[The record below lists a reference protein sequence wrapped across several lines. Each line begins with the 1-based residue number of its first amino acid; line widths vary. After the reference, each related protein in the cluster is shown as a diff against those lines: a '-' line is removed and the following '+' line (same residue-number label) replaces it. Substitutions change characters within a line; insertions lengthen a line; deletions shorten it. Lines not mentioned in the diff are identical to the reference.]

1 MPPAQTAS
9 GARLARTSDV
19 PLRREALL
27 VVVCS
32 ALLVI
37 ALSIVTLLLYRNAT
51 ARFAE
56 EQETHARRRVDRL
69 LSELAEA
76 TGVAATEPALRALLP
91 EAAGA
96 ALLDGDGL
104 PLASAGDVPD
114 VDALAPLRDAA
125 AGTLARERIVSVG
138 PNRATGP
145 RLVVYASLGPELS
158 PAQSLRVDFP
168 AAALAAQRRTLPM
181 LGALL
186 LVVDSGLLLLVL
198 AYVRRLLRPIDRM
211 LDRAR
216 ALSPPQSDRPD
227 TRRGA
232 ARADREVELIVDAFD
247 RALEALRERGGDRG
261 QFEALREALASTVE
275 SGVLLLDQQ
284 GRVLSLNP
292 PGRQLLGFSDESWQ
306 DRPLATALE
315 RHPGLAEE
323 LSRAVRQG
331 AGRRRLEIAT
341 YDGGSESRL
350 LGVTVSPLRRNDQSV
365 RGFLVL
371 FADLTSV
378 KREAREHQLDQS
390 LGQLGELTAGLAHEL
405 RNGLASLRGYLTLI
419 SRDERPETVLEYL
432 AELRQETDH
441 LHRVVEDFLSFARP
455 GAVGANPVQVERL
468 AHHAAADPALAAS
481 AVRVRV
487 EPGAQG
493 AVVPGDGP
501 MLERA
506 LRNLLHNAAR
516 AQAAA
521 GLGEPVTLRIRRG
534 EAVGAGDATIEIAI
548 EDRGAGLPQ
557 HVRDHLFV
565 PFTSGGGGTGLGLAL
580 SRRIVQLHGGR
591 LVLEDREGGGLVA
604 RMTLPAGTVVTESN

>member
-1 MPPAQTAS
+1 MPPAPSAS
-9 GARLARTSDV
+9 GARLSRTSDV

-32 ALLVI
+32 TLLVV

-51 ARFAE
+51 TRFAE
-56 EQETHARRRVDRL
+56 EQETYARRRIERL
-69 LSELAEA
+69 RSELAKVP
-76 TGVAATEPALRALLP
+76 GAAAEPALRALLP

-96 ALLDGDGL
+96 AVLDRDGV
-104 PLASAGDVPD
+104 PLASAGDMPE
-114 VDALAPLRDAA
+114 VDALALLRGSPPSA
-125 AGTLARERIVSVG
+125 LAREGIVSVG

-145 RLVVYASLGPELS
+145 LLVVYAALGPEHS
-158 PAQSLRVDFP
+158 PAHALRVDFP
-168 AAALAAQRRTLPM
+168 AAALAVQRRTLPL

-198 AYVRRLLRPIDRM
+198 TYVRSLLRPIDRM

-216 ALSPPQSDRPD
+216 ALTAPRDGD
-227 TRRGA
+227 DAAHRGG
-232 ARADREVELIVDAFD
+232 ARADREVELIVHAFD

-275 SGVLLLDQQ
+275 SGVLLLDEQ
-284 GRVLSLNP
+284 GRVLALNP

-306 DRPLATALE
+306 DRPVAAALA
-315 RHPGLAEE
+315 RHPALVEE
-323 LSRAVRQG
+323 LSGAVRQG

-350 LGVTVSPLRRNDQSV
+350 LGVTISPLRRNDGSV

-390 LGQLGELTAGLAHEL
+390 LGQLAELTAGLAHEL

-419 SRDERPETVLEYL
+419 SRDERPESVLEYL

-455 GAVGANPVQVERL
+455 GAVAANPVEVERL

-487 EPGAQG
+487 EPEAQG

-521 GLGEPVTLRIRRG
+521 GQGEPVTLRIRRADGEGAG
-534 EAVGAGDATIEIAI
+534 EAAIEITI
-548 EDRGAGLPQ
+548 EDRGTGLPQ

-565 PFTSGGGGTGLGLAL
+565 PFTSGGEGIGLGLAL

-591 LVLEDREGGGLVA
+591 LVLEDREGGGVVA
-604 RMTLPAGTVVTESN
+604 RMTLPVGAVVTESN